1 VKRHEYGAAQFFS
14 SDHFRS
20 RITIIE
26 PINMKT
32 YLLLAMCLV
41 CAGCGREASNNREM
55 RAQLDGMRTEL
66 AAIQALIQS
75 ATNHT
80 SIRWAT
86 ANKQEINM
94 AVMQWGG
101 NKAREK
107 REAWMNTLTPD
118 VQEKIRKYDSLQSS
132 FMQMRMAINNPRR
145 YGFYPPPSG
154 LAVTP
159 PTDSDF
165 VAMSNRVEEAKKPI
179 ADVLEQRDQMQVVYN
194 ADDDT
199 VDQLIAEYVKGRY
212 DLVTDSSFPN
222 GSVLFSSY
230 EDVPDIT
237 EGVIK
242 YFKEKSR
249 GSDHAHE

>member
-1 VKRHEYGAAQFFS
+1 MTMRPNHSPEPTPIAPPFP
-14 SDHFRS
+14 RS
-20 RITIIE
+20 RITILK

-32 YLLLAMCLV
+32 YLLLATCLV
-41 CAGCGREASNNREM
+41 CAGCGREASHNREM

-66 AAIQALIQS
+66 EFLMQS

-80 SIRWAT
+80 SMRWAT

-101 NKAREK
+101 NKATEK
-107 REAWMNTLTPD
+107 REAWMNTLAPD

-132 FMQMRMAINNPRR
+132 FRQMQMAINNPRR
-145 YGFYPPPSG
+145 HVYYPPPPN

-165 VAMSNRVEEAKKPI
+165 AAMSNRVEEAKKPI
-179 ADVLEQRDQMQVVYN
+179 ADMLEQRDQMQVVYN

-212 DLVTDSSFPN
+212 DLVIDSSFPN
-222 GSVLFSSY
+222 GTVLFSSY

-242 YFKEKSR
+242 YFKEKARS
-249 GSDHAHE
+249 SDHANQ